1 MASLCPAYTGSD
13 CHLLEELPD
22 APWELL
28 PPPELIVE
36 LLLVLAVEVLRV
48 ELELPLLT
56 LRLDELLLPLTLRDT
71 LWLLLLREAFVLVLL
86 GRL

>member
-28 PPPELIVE
+28 PPPELIEPPPE
-36 LLLVLAVEVLRV
+36 LNEPP
-48 ELELPLLT
+48 ELEP
-56 LRLDELLLPLTLRDT
+56 ELFSFAHCAVAVT
-71 LWLLLLREAFVLVLL
+71 
-86 GRL
+86 